1 MRTYNPLKSY
11 PYSQNRLLIVDWA
24 SLSYHQMFAM
34 TSAKRSTVLTI
45 ETPEDEMRVWKNH
58 MVNKMLK
65 YIKLFNPKDII
76 CALEGKNVWRFD
88 IVKEYYEEYTEVY
101 YDSTSYYLR
110 YDNVL
115 FRVYKENDEYKIQ
128 KLDFIKNASVMQN
141 KHKKLKEFPDR
152 IKSIFWDLYL
162 PNGTTPLLPKYK
174 GTRAGDWK
182 FMTNKSEWKE
192 MKEAFAKDISALYRA
207 KCVRVEGAEGDDVIY
222 VATQYLKDKYDSIIV
237 VTRDTDFNQL
247 LSQPNLKIYNHEE
260 DNLCECIS
268 PDEYLELKILQGDS
282 SDNINGIALPNK
294 KNKLGK
300 DTARTL
306 FESSTDV
313 YSKAKAEGWDNQYRR
328 NQLLISMKYIP
339 THIQRTSCEAIDA
352 ATTELC
358 GSDELYRIG
367 VTDKL
372 IDKAMQMKNLGFYSL
387 LDSEY
392 VSDNPDIFNPKNVM
406 IDDEAEYKAA
416 ITPKRTFGDLGNVF
430 DDPLAVTAPPI
441 DSDSDDEVF

>member
-11 PYSQNRLLIVDWA
+11 PYSQNRLLIIDWA

-88 IVKEYYEEYTEVY
+88 VVKEYYEEYTEVY

-207 KCVRVEGAEGDDVIY
+207 KCVRVEGAEVMMLFM
-222 VATQYLKDKYDSIIV
+222 Q
-237 VTRDTDFNQL
+237 QL
-247 LSQPNLKIYNHEE
+247 NILKINM
-260 DNLCECIS
+260 
-268 PDEYLELKILQGDS
+268 IL
-282 SDNINGIALPNK
+282 
-294 KNKLGK
+294 
-300 DTARTL
+300 
-306 FESSTDV
+306 
-313 YSKAKAEGWDNQYRR
+313 
-328 NQLLISMKYIP
+328 
-339 THIQRTSCEAIDA
+339 
-352 ATTELC
+352 
-358 GSDELYRIG
+358 
-367 VTDKL
+367 
-372 IDKAMQMKNLGFYSL
+372 
-387 LDSEY
+387 
-392 VSDNPDIFNPKNVM
+392 
-406 IDDEAEYKAA
+406 
-416 ITPKRTFGDLGNVF
+416 
-430 DDPLAVTAPPI
+430 
-441 DSDSDDEVF
+441 